1 MVYFDLGRY
10 FSDSYFDRVGYS
22 WEEQEMNILVTGDKG
37 FLGTHLVKKLQEL
50 KHNVTGMDIKEDGD
64 IRSQKD
70 CLEKTQKQDVVI
82 HLAALTD
89 VQDSLNSFQRGSYN
103 YHQTNVTGTVQ
114 LLNACVFNGVKR
126 FVFASSAA
134 VNDIQ
139 SPYGCQKL
147 CGELYCDVFRK
158 CYGLS
163 TVSLRFFNIYGKGTE
178 KGVIPLWISKI
189 KRGESP
195 VINGDGEQIRDFVYV
210 NDVVDSIIT
219 AMESKL
225 VGVFEVGTGLGTS
238 ILELCDTLLTEMKSN
253 VKIKFGKGLE
263 GEIRESISDKKKWLP
278 KYKPQYLLIE
288 KGIREMIK

>member
-1 MVYFDLGRY
+1 
-10 FSDSYFDRVGYS
+10 
-22 WEEQEMNILVTGDKG
+22 MNILVTGSSG
-37 FLGTHLVKKLQEL
+37 FLGTHLVKKLQ

-89 VQDSLNSFQRGSYN
+89 VQESVNAFNYGNYN

-134 VNDIQ
+134 VLDPQ
-139 SPYGCQKL
+139 SPYGAQKL
-147 CGELYCDVFRK
+147 CGEIYCDIFRK

-163 TVSLRFFNIYGKGTE
+163 TVSLRFFNIYGNGTD
-178 KGVIPLWISKI
+178 KGVIPLWINKI
-189 KRGESP
+189 RKGESP
-195 VINGDGEQIRDFVYV
+195 VINGDGEQTRDFVYI
-210 NDVVDSIIT
+210 NDVVDAIIN
-219 AMESKL
+219 AMDSD
-225 VGVFEVGTGLGTS
+225 VNGVYEVGSGMDRT

-253 VKIKFGKGLE
+253 LKIKFGKALD
-263 GEIRESISDKKKWLP
+263 GEIQESVSDKRKWLP
-278 KYKPQYLLIE
+278 KWKPQYLLVE
-288 KGIREMIK
+288 RGIREMLR